1 MNFLVYVHLS
11 SRLKCFFFIR
21 DLWWWWLCYWSSGA
35 CRVFFRRAPSCCCC
49 CCCSC
54 SCPSALSPALRPASV
69 PSPHSPSHRDT
80 GVVRRGSR
88 WADLE
93 QFNSR
98 PWASVTH
105 LRMDLYLQRR
115 TRKQL
120 VNPFSLRP
128 LICSYLLQQPK
139 KSQGIFSSLLP
150 IDPALRKSALL
161 SKHYWSPP
169 SQRQALAPVYKGTGW
184 IEISFPTTCSCYF
197 YPFSIVENM
206 GWQAATRRESIS
218 AWLRGEGRDRGWT
231 GETGLSRLLQLFHID
246 PYRHYCFK
254 DHAWN
259 DEGLVLFHTA
269 PH

>member
-1 MNFLVYVHLS
+1 MTSDRGDWVTGV
-11 SRLKCFFFIR
+11 
-21 DLWWWWLCYWSSGA
+21 
-35 CRVFFRRAPSCCCC
+35 RRAAGCFSEE
-49 CCCSC
+49 
-54 SCPSALSPALRPASV
+54 LRAAAAAAAVLHQRAPLPSV
-69 PSPHSPSHRDT
+69 PPPFPRLIHPSHRDT
-80 GVVRRGSR
+80 CVVRRGSR

-161 SKHYWSPP
+161 SKHY
-169 SQRQALAPVYKGTGW
+169 
-184 IEISFPTTCSCYF
+184 
-197 YPFSIVENM
+197 
-206 GWQAATRRESIS
+206 
-218 AWLRGEGRDRGWT
+218 
-231 GETGLSRLLQLFHID
+231 
-246 PYRHYCFK
+246 
-254 DHAWN
+254 
-259 DEGLVLFHTA
+259 
-269 PH
+269 